1 MNLYGKKPLIFF
13 KHLSETN
20 KILKNHQNWLRIVDR
35 RHFQRFQTGFSHPVD
50 PEIRIFFCPWQSTL
64 KSLSLET
71 LFAFLGGLQP
81 SKRGGLDFEISG
93 DSLLCVCID
102 LPGFSALPGFKAP
115 FYGDGQSA
123 LNTGTTVLRLRFISA
138 TFRLMGNFWLK
149 QSNFC
154 KKNHPD
160 LRKTCISVWILSF
173 DHSTIFF
180 S

>member
-1 MNLYGKKPLIFF
+1 MAVTVANTRKRILPVWMNWYGKKPLIFF

-20 KILKNHQNWLRIVDR
+20 KISKNHQNWLRIVDR

-81 SKRGGLDFEISG
+81 SKRGGLDLEISR

-102 LPGFSALPGFKAP
+102 QPLYPLTQWRLEKSFSNKL
-115 FYGDGQSA
+115 D
-123 LNTGTTVLRLRFISA
+123 LTRTTGRNA
-138 TFRLMGNFWLK
+138 TIKIR
-149 QSNFC
+149 S
-154 KKNHPD
+154 
-160 LRKTCISVWILSF
+160 
-173 DHSTIFF
+173 
-180 S
+180 

>member
-1 MNLYGKKPLIFF
+1 MAVTVANTRKRILPVWMNWYGKKPLIFF

-20 KILKNHQNWLRIVDR
+20 KISKNHQNWLRIVDR

-81 SKRGGLDFEISG
+81 SKRGGLDLEISG

-102 LPGFSALPGFKAP
+102 NIVR
-115 FYGDGQSA
+115 
-123 LNTGTTVLRLRFISA
+123 NTC
-138 TFRLMGNFWLK
+138 LMRKCFDLK
-149 QSNFC
+149 IKS
-154 KKNHPD
+154 K
-160 LRKTCISVWILSF
+160 ILVYHILLEAW
-173 DHSTIFF
+173 DEIW
-180 S
+180 